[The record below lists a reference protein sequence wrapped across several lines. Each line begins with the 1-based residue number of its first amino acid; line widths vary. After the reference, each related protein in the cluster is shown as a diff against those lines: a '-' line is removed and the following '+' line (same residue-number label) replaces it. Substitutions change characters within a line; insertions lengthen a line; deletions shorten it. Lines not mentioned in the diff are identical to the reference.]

1 MKSKKRFICF
11 ILFIAILLAL
21 TIYLSFGTT
30 KKASGGKISYDW
42 KITDKR
48 YKNFTDLGD
57 YVIDC
62 DPHRDFNFD
71 KALAYANA
79 RYDKITKSGGC
90 TALATKTKSGDVI
103 IGRNMDL
110 TVSQLPCYITHL
122 HYGKYETINFTYD
135 ELAANS
141 LTYKEQLEK
150 GEIDEDY
157 YNALPLLATD
167 SMNSEGLY
175 VELNMRDIEPDFTCF
190 GTNPNADIR
199 TCSMSLPF
207 ILASNCATVE
217 EAVQYLRQKLDVY
230 TIQDDSVASGW
241 NLCLLIG
248 DAKGNYGLVEFAK
261 DEIYYLPFQHGH
273 ANYYITPTIN
283 ATSREQCGYGRLQF
297 GLERIDKVQNERDMA
312 ELMKSIM
319 WKNEIM
325 NIPYAYQDKDGH
337 VHFYADEAHTIP
349 SLDWRSDN
357 TGLIPVN
364 EAGQYVDVNGNTEEA
379 KQVRQLKKSYD
390 DYLAGIDK
398 EKNLKAFNE
407 YSEYLNRCNLSWV
420 QVDKN
425 FKDLQRGLIQYYT
438 DSGIMDKLTR
448 YYDGDEDP
456 LRNDGSVWTTSLN
469 FTVNCTKKQ
478 LTLRFWEKPNTV
490 MHCQW

>member
-1 MKSKKRFICF
+1 MKRFTCF
-11 ILFIAILLAL
+11 VLFLAVL
-21 TIYLSFGTT
+21 ITLSAAPAFSSTV
-30 KKASGGKISYDW
+30 KIGGKTISYDW
-42 KITDKR
+42 EITGKK

-62 DPHRDFNFD
+62 APHASFNFE

-79 RYDKITKSGGC
+79 RYDKRTQPIGC

-135 ELAANS
+135 ELAPSS
-141 LTYKEQLEK
+141 LTYREQLAK
-150 GEIDEDY
+150 GEIDGEY
-157 YNALPLLATD
+157 YNALPMMATD

-175 VELNMRDIEPDFTCF
+175 VELNMRETEPQFTCY

-207 ILASNCATVE
+207 LLASNCATVE
-217 EAVQYLRQKLDVY
+217 EAVQYLRQKLDIY
-230 TIQDDSVASGW
+230 SMQNHPFASGW
-241 NLCLLIG
+241 NLCLIMG

-261 DEIYYLPFQHGH
+261 DEIYYLPFQRGQ

-283 ATSREQCGYGRLQF
+283 ATSRGQCGYGRLQF
-297 GLERIDKVQNERDMA
+297 GLERIDKVQNEKDMA

-319 WKNEIM
+319 WKNEIL
-325 NIPYAYQDKDGH
+325 NIPYACQDTAGH
-337 VHFYADEAHTIP
+337 VHFYADAAHTIP

-364 EAGQYVDVNGNTEEA
+364 ESGRYVDITGNTDEA
-379 KQVRQLKKSYD
+379 KLVRRLKKNFD
-390 DYLAGIDK
+390 DYLAGINAEQNKKGFEDYQK
-398 EKNLKAFNE
+398 
-407 YSEYLNRCNLSWV
+407 YLERSDLTWTQN
-420 QVDKN
+420 DKN
-425 FKDLQRGLIQYYT
+425 FKDLQKGLIQHYT
-438 DSGIMDKLTR
+438 DSGIMDKLER
-448 YYDGDEDP
+448 YYSGDEEP

-469 FTVNCTKKQ
+469 FTVNCTQKR
-478 LTLRFWEKPNTV
+478 LTLRLWEKPNTV
-490 MHCQW
+490 LHCRW